1 MPNPNNAIFTPPTS
15 NTDGS
20 AIAPGEI
27 VKYTLAVGLKV
38 ASGVQTFPTT
48 FDDVDVTPNV
58 DGTISVPLASL
69 GVLVPGIYAGVVKA
83 VTAGGVSSAPSTQAN
98 FTLAPIIITPNPPTA
113 LTFA

>member
-1 MPNPNNAIFTPPTS
+1 MTNPTNAVFSPPTS

-20 AIAPGEI
+20 AITPGEI

-38 ASGVQTFPTT
+38 ASGTQTFPTT

-58 DGTISVPLASL
+58 DGTIHVPLASL
-69 GVLVPGIYAGVVKA
+69 GNLVPGTYAAVVKA
-83 VTAGGVSSAPSTQAN
+83 ITAGGVASAPSTQAN
-98 FTLAPIIITPNPPTA
+98 FVIAPVIITPNPPTA